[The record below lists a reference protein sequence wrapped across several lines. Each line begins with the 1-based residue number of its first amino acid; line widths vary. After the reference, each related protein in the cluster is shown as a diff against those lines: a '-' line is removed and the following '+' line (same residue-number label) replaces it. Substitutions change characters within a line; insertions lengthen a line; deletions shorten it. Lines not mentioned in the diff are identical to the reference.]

1 MQKEEKELTLNEY
14 QQALEKFVKYPRGLI
29 NDEDGNVYSLALMY
43 LVPALAEEAGELNG
57 KYAKSIRDN
66 NGMLYLPAIIKE
78 LGDVLFMVAMIAK
91 ELDIDLE
98 LVAQTNLYKLN
109 DRLMRNQIHGE
120 GDER

>member
-1 MQKEEKELTLNEY
+1 MNQEEKELTLNKY

-29 NDEDGNVYSLALMY
+29 NDEDGNAYSLALMY

-66 NGMLYLPAIIKE
+66 GGMLYLPAIIKE

-91 ELDIDLE
+91 ELDIELE
-98 LVAQTNLYKLN
+98 LVAQTNLEKLT

-120 GDER
+120 GDDR